1 MIVIEGRVFLDGE
14 LKRGCIGIEDGKI
27 TAVKKVLKGDKHFDY
42 GDDVVLP
49 GCVDVHV
56 HFREPG
62 NTHKEDFYTGT
73 MSAAFGG
80 VTCALDMPNNVPPI
94 NTLDALRRKL
104 DIVKGKANV
113 DFGLY
118 AALVKGEEI
127 GPLSKLA
134 TGFKVYM
141 AETTDTAGINAGYD
155 ELEPL
160 ISSASVKKTVSIH
173 CEDERHMKKMEEKSL
188 KDHLLARPSVCEA
201 EALKLVI
208 GVAKKLKG
216 NIHIAHV
223 TSAEGADIIEKN
235 KPDIP
240 ITSEVTVSH
249 MLLNA
254 DSDLKTFGKV
264 NPPLR
269 KKGDNEAL
277 RSAFSKGAIDV
288 LASDHAPH
296 TAEEKSEDFMNAP
309 SGIPSVETNIPIM
322 LLLVKKGFIS
332 LKRFVDATSSIPAK
346 IFGLNKGI
354 LKVGYDG
361 DLIVADMKDV
371 KKIKADG
378 LHSKCSWTPFES
390 HEAVFPKAV
399 FLRGTPIVE
408 DANLMEERRGRFV
421 GDMESVQ
428 KPI

>member
-1 MIVIEGRVFLDGE
+1 MIVIEGRAFLDGE
-14 LKRGCIGIEDGKI
+14 LKRACIGIEDGKI
-27 TAVKKVLKGDKHFDY
+27 TAVKKVLKGDEHFDY
-42 GDDVVLP
+42 VDDVVLP

-62 NTHKEDFYTGT
+62 KTHKEDFYTGT
-73 MSAAFGG
+73 IAAAFGG

-104 DIVKGKANV
+104 DTVKVKANV

-141 AETTDTAGINAGYD
+141 AETTDSAGINIGRG

-160 ISSASVKKTVSIH
+160 VSSASVKKTVSVH
-173 CEDERHMKKMEEKSL
+173 CEDERFMKTMEEKSL
-188 KDHLLARPSVCEA
+188 GDHLSARPSVCEA
-201 EALKLVI
+201 EAIKFILGL
-208 GVAKKLKG
+208 AKKIKG

-223 TSAEGADIIEKN
+223 SSAEGADIIERN

-249 MLLNA
+249 MLLNV
-254 DSDLKTFGKV
+254 DSGLKTFGKV

-269 KKGDNEAL
+269 KKEDNEAL
-277 RSAFSKGAIDV
+277 RSAFSRGAIDV

-296 TAEEKSEDFMNAP
+296 TIKEKSEDFTNAP
-309 SGIPSVETNIPIM
+309 SGMPGVETNIPIM

-332 LKRFVDATSSIPAK
+332 LKRFVDATSTIPAK
-346 IFGLNKGI
+346 IFRLNKGM

-361 DLIVADMKDV
+361 DLIVADMKDIR
-371 KKIKADG
+371 KIKADG
-378 LHSKCSWTPFES
+378 LHSKCAWTPFEN

-399 FLRGTPIVE
+399 FLRGGLIVE
-408 DANLMEERRGRFV
+408 DANLMKERGGRFV
-421 GDMESVQ
+421 GDMGSAQ